1 MEKIFTKKDILEK
14 GLKTL
19 VEGTEGENN
28 PKKSGDVKVYK
39 LSDKTIKILEDRI
52 KDEYTAHYYYRA
64 ATNWCKDMNYKK
76 AAAFFESE
84 AADELEHAKML
95 EQYMTDFNIIPS
107 IQKANTTH
115 TFDNLI
121 DIVNGAYEM
130 ELGLMES
137 YNKDSHTVFNDDIT
151 TFDILSKFRKI
162 QRKAVIE
169 YNDLI
174 NGSNLVDK
182 KDKFQVLYF
191 ENTYF

>member
-95 EQYMTDFNIIPS
+95 EQYMTDFNIIPT

-115 TFDNLI
+115 IFDNLI

-130 ELGLMES
+130 ELGLMEN